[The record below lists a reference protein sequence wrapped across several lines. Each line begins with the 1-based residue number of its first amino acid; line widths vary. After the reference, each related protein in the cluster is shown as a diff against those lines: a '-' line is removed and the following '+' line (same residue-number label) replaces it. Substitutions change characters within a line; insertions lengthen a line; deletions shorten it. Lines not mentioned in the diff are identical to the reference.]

1 MKRFALRSTVV
12 ASLALT
18 IALAT
23 AGAASAAVFGTL
35 PLNISTDA
43 SGNAGNGPSGHPAVS
58 GDNRAAKYVAFDS
71 DASNL
76 VAADANAATDVFV
89 WTRPAG
95 RAGVRLNRLNVGTLR
110 RVSVSSGGAEANGA
124 SSRPALDGSMKS
136 RPHCVVFQSLATNLA
151 PTDATPGSDIY
162 VRDLNR
168 GTTRVLTAALSED
181 SGNAAVDGKCRT
193 VIFEAGGKIYS
204 VSTRGGRPRS
214 LGAGSQPRF
223 SRDGQ
228 SMVWVKRGK
237 VVFRHK
243 RRNRTLTTGNNPVVS
258 DEGGAGAGWAVA
270 YNAGANVKLALVRKN
285 GRTKVRTALK
295 RSRIGGISVFAAQRG
310 ILVYAKR
317 KSVFYLNRNSGN
329 SDDLA
334 HSNTAI
340 TEMAISARSNIVAF
354 ASPGGVEFVDAPG
367 NSTKSIYVK
376 YLPQ

>member
-1 MKRFALRSTVV
+1 MKRSAVQSTAAASFAVVV
-12 ASLALT
+12 ALISA
-18 IALAT
+18 
-23 AGAASAAVFGTL
+23 AGASAAVFGTA

-43 SGNAGNGPSGHPAVS
+43 AGNAGNGPSGHPAVS
-58 GDNRAAKYVAFDS
+58 GDNRAVKYVAFDS

-76 VAADANAATDVFV
+76 VADDANAATDVFI
-89 WTRPAG
+89 WRRPAG
-95 RAGVRLNRLNVGTLR
+95 RAGLKLNRLGVGKLQR
-110 RVSVSSGGAEANGA
+110 ASVSSGGVEANGA
-124 SSRPALDGSMKS
+124 SSRPALDGSMRS
-136 RPHCVVFQSLATNLA
+136 RPRCLVFQSLATNLA
-151 PTDATPGSDIY
+151 PTDATPDSDIY
-162 VRDLNR
+162 IRDLKL

-214 LGAGSQPRF
+214 LGAGTQPRF
-223 SRDGQ
+223 SRDGL

-243 RRNRTLTTGNNPVVS
+243 RRNRTLTAGNGPVVS

-270 YNAGANVKLALVRKN
+270 YNAGTKVKLALIRKN
-285 GRTKVRTALK
+285 GRTKVRTALR
-295 RSRIGGISVFAAQRG
+295 RSRIGGISVYAAQRG
-310 ILVYAKR
+310 VLVYAKG
-317 KSVFYLNRNSGN
+317 KSVFYLNRKSGN

-334 HSNTAI
+334 HAKAAV

-354 ASPGGVEFVDAPG
+354 AAPGGIDFVDAPG
-367 NSTKSIYVK
+367 STVKSVYVK